1 MAKKP
6 KLVYPTHSLPQ
17 PVNNFKPNLS
27 DEQFNRKE
35 QVKEFMSK
43 IDEVTKRTPNGKS

>member
-27 DEQFNRKE
+27 DEANERNK
-35 QVKEFMSK
+35 QVKEFMNK
-43 IDEVTKRTPNGKS
+43 IDKVTRREPNK